1 MHFAYQNFYV
11 HSALL
16 FFVFCACT
24 WYGATFYF
32 EVRTP
37 SHDTRHDTT
46 RHRGVICVLLG
57 AMK

>member
-37 SHDTRHDTT
+37 SHDTHMTRHTT
-46 RHRGVICVLLG
+46 RTRRGRTHGIE
-57 AMK
+57 A